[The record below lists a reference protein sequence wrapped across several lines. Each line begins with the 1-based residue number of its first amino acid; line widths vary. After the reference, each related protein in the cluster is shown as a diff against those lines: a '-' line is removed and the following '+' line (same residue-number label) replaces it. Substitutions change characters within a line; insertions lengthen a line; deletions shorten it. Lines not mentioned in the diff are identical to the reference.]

1 MAYCRQCNKLL
12 QAMQHARRG
21 GDTGKRGNAR
31 FNAHTH
37 QCPYTHAHA
46 RTHTYRSRSLQRGGT
61 AAAGVAPPPNLPV
74 CLALAYTI
82 AYWPCA
88 PRPTDPVPRGQLW
101 PVVSVYVCM
110 YI

>member
-1 MAYCRQCNKLL
+1 VAYCRQCNKLL

-46 RTHTYRSRSLQRGGT
+46 RTRTDAHLQEQKLAERRNGGGRRGAPAKPSGLSCPRLHYRL
-61 AAAGVAPPPNLPV
+61 
-74 CLALAYTI
+74 LALCPAAY
-82 AYWPCA
+82 
-88 PRPTDPVPRGQLW
+88 
-101 PVVSVYVCM
+101 
-110 YI
+110 